1 MNEYI
6 IRKATLDD
14 IPFLSEAIIA
24 AEKGASNNLSFST
37 LFNLPESKVR
47 ELLISILEEEVDG
60 CEFSV
65 NNYSIAEFEGKP
77 VGSSC
82 GWIEGFKEEPS
93 HVLKSNL
100 ISYTFPKESLQSLIS
115 KSGLIKGIVIAR
127 EEMAMQL
134 EYGYIVPEHRGRKI
148 IESLIDDLTRSCLS
162 IYPELKKVQV
172 QYFKNNIRVIK
183 LFNLL
188 GYEVAKEVV
197 VDDDEILKY
206 IPCNTKVLM
215 EKMLN

>member
-1 MNEYI
+1 MNEYT
-6 IRKATLDD
+6 IRKATLED

-65 NNYSIAEFEGKP
+65 NNYVVAEFEGKP
-77 VGSSC
+77 VGSAC
-82 GWIEGFKEEPS
+82 GWIEGFEEEPS

-115 KSGLIKGIVIAR
+115 KSGLIKGIVIER

-134 EYGYIVPEHRGRKI
+134 EYGYIDPEHRGRKI
-148 IESLIDDLTRSCLS
+148 IENLIDKLTHSCLS
-162 IYPELKKVQV
+162 LYPDLKKVQV

-188 GYEVAKEVV
+188 GYQVAKEVI